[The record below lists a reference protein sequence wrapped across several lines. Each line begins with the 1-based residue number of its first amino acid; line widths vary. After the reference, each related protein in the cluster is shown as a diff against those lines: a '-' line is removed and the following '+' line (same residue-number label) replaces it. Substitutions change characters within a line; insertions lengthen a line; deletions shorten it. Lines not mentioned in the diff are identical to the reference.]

1 MMFAMTSTSF
11 WLRRFALALV
21 CGLCFGAAITASALS
36 ISNVTVVNVTPSSFT
51 VLWRTAAGAE
61 PRIQVFS
68 EANGN
73 ASLTGQ
79 LGIDYFPLHTGS
91 PEAGNGYER
100 RQSKSGI
107 STKTRNYGWMQA
119 RVTSCE
125 SGTTYHFRLTSS
137 NSTDLATYPESTPLP
152 SVTTLTENSFVAES
166 QQLLL
171 EVPGLDNA
179 GRIVVLTHS
188 NAAFALSAVVG
199 DGAGTNQVFFN
210 LSELVDLAGQGNYL
224 PIGEQ
229 EFTANL
235 LGVQGGNELSER
247 FRITFTGG
255 FAVGHSVSN
264 SFQIEFLAL
273 TIGSTIVRV
282 GQAGS
287 VPLRLDGNVAAAQI
301 TATLQVATNRLG
313 SLAISNLH
321 PSVAA
326 ASVVP
331 QSASNAL
338 VQLTARSGQF
348 LSGGFDIGQVQFLAL
363 SNRSAFVP
371 LQLLGA
377 AATRG
382 DSSVASNIT
391 SRPGRVVIIGRE
403 PLLETVSIDAPHK
416 LVLYGNPWT
425 GYALQYTTNLANP
438 SGWTLLSRL
447 PLTNLFAA
455 LDGLPRSA
463 DATFYRAMELADD
476 PPALEA
482 RRLADGTRS
491 LILFG
496 RPGASYTLETNANIG
511 NRLGWG
517 STTSHTLTN
526 AFTFIQ
532 NVNTNLAP
540 IFYRARRN

>member
-1 MMFAMTSTSF
+1 MIFAMTSTSF
-11 WLRRFALALV
+11 WLRRFALALIV
-21 CGLCFGAAITASALS
+21 GLCLGAAMSASALS
-36 ISNVTVVNVTPSSFT
+36 ISNVTVVNVTPSTFT

-68 EANGN
+68 D
-73 ASLTGQ
+73 ASGTATLAGQ
-79 LGIDYFPLHTGS
+79 LGIESFPLHTGS
-91 PEAGNGYER
+91 PEAGNRYER
-100 RQSKSGI
+100 RQSKSML
-107 STKTRNYGWMQA
+107 SAKTRSYGWMQA
-119 RVTSCE
+119 RVSRCAP
-125 SGTTYHFRLTSS
+125 GTTYYFRLTSS
-137 NSTDLATYPESTPLP
+137 NATDVATYPESGSLP
-152 SVTTLTENSFVAES
+152 SVTTLAENSFVAES

-179 GRIVVLTHS
+179 GRVVVLTHS
-188 NAAFALSAVVG
+188 NSTYALSAVVG

-210 LSELVDLAGQGNYL
+210 LAELVDLAGQGNYL

-235 LGVQGGNELSER
+235 LAVQGSNELSER
-247 FRITFTGG
+247 FRINFTGG

-273 TIGSTIVRV
+273 TVGSTIVRV
-282 GQAGS
+282 GQTGS

-301 TATLQVATNRLG
+301 TATLQVPTNRLG

-326 ASVVP
+326 ASVLP

-338 VQLTARSGQF
+338 VQLTARPGQF
-348 LSGGFDIGQVQFLAL
+348 LSGGFDIGQIQFLAL

-371 LQLLGA
+371 LQLLGT

-391 SRPGRVVIIGRE
+391 SRAGRVVVIGRE
-403 PLLETVSIDAPHK
+403 PLLETVSVDAPHK
-416 LVLYGNPWT
+416 LILYGNPWT
-425 GYALQYTTNLANP
+425 GYALQYTTNLADP
-438 SGWTLLSRL
+438 SAWTHLSRL
-447 PLTNLFAA
+447 PLTNLFAS
-455 LDGLPRSA
+455 LNGLPRSA
-463 DATFYRAMELADD
+463 DATFYRALELADD

-482 RRLADGTRS
+482 RRLADGGRS

-496 RPGASYTLETNANIG
+496 RPGASYTLETNVNVG
-511 NRLGWG
+511 NRLGWR
-517 STTSHTLTN
+517 SATSHTLTN